1 MLVDSIRW
9 RTIRDA
15 RLASLEEGG
24 LLRVMLG
31 KQPILFVRHEGTL
44 RAMYDRCPHQG
55 RALSGGWVD
64 KGHVVCPFHRFHFD
78 PATGACRGGLTVNV
92 ETFPVQEENGVIKLG
107 KPYTTLRIFGFDLW

>member
-1 MLVDSIRW
+1 MLIDSIRW

-15 RLASLEEGG
+15 RLPALEEGG
-24 LLRVMLG
+24 LVRVMMG
-31 KQPILFVRHEGTL
+31 KKPILFVRYQGQL

-55 RALSGGWVD
+55 RALSGGWMD

-92 ETFPVQEENGVIKLG
+92 ETFPVKEEDGLVQIG
-107 KPYTTLRIFGFDLW
+107 KPYTTFRIFGIDLW

>member
-1 MLVDSIRW
+1 MIDAGAQQIVQRRSLAPMLVDSIRW

-15 RLASLEEGG
+15 RLSSLQEGG

-44 RAMYDRCPHQG
+44 
-55 RALSGGWVD
+55 
-64 KGHVVCPFHRFHFD
+64 GHVVCPFHRFHFD